1 MVFAHRE
8 EIDLT
13 SRSSYL
19 KYLPAIYSD
28 NDFMGRFLM
37 IFEHVLGPIESIL
50 DNLSYYFDPGTIPQE
65 LLPWLASWV
74 NLVLDDT
81 WPLERRRELVKSA
94 VALYQLRGTRRGV
107 KEYIQAYTG
116 VEPTIDEDFAG
127 LILGESAQ
135 LGRNT
140 VLGGG
145 GGQYTFTVTLELEDP
160 DSVELGQLRTIIEE
174 EKPAHTSYTLR
185 IVPKNPQ
192 NEG

>member
-1 MVFAHRE
+1 MVVAHRE

-37 IFEHVLGPIESIL
+37 IFEHVLGPVESIL

-81 WPLERRRELVKSA
+81 WPLERRRALVKSA
-94 VALYQLRGTRRGV
+94 VELYQLRGTRRGV
-107 KEYIQAYTG
+107 KEYIHAYTG
-116 VEPTIDEDFAG
+116 VEPNIEEDFAG

>member
-1 MVFAHRE
+1 MVVAQKV
-8 EIDLT
+8 EIDLS

-19 KYLPAIYSD
+19 KYLPAIYAD

-37 IFEHVLGPIESIL
+37 IFEDVLGPIESIL
-50 DNLSYYFDPGTIPQE
+50 DNLSYYFDPGTIPEE

-94 VALYQLRGTRRGV
+94 VELYQLRGTRRGV

-116 VEPTIDEDFAG
+116 VEPKIDEDFG
-127 LILGESAQ
+127 GITLGESAQ
-135 LGRNT
+135 LGRNM

-145 GGQYTFTVTLELEDP
+145 GGPYTFTVTLELEDP
-160 DSVELGQLRTIIEE
+160 DLVELGQLKTIIEQ
-174 EKPAHTSYTLR
+174 EKPAHTSYTLQ
-185 IVPKNPQ
+185 IVPKSSQ

>member
-1 MVFAHRE
+1 MSLADIIRKPLQRLNPHRGLVIDVPTWSAAH
-8 EIDLT
+8 
-13 SRSSYL
+13 
-19 KYLPAIYSD
+19 
-28 NDFMGRFLM
+28 
-37 IFEHVLGPIESIL
+37 
-50 DNLSYYFDPGTIPQE
+50 
-65 LLPWLASWV
+65 
-74 NLVLDDT
+74 
-81 WPLERRRELVKSA
+81 
-94 VALYQLRGTRRGV
+94 
-107 KEYIQAYTG
+107 
-116 VEPTIDEDFAG
+116 
-127 LILGESAQ
+127 LGESAQ

>member
-1 MVFAHRE
+1 MVVAHRE

-37 IFEHVLGPIESIL
+37 IFEHVLGPVESIL

-81 WPLERRRELVKSA
+81 WPLERRRALVKSA
-94 VALYQLRGTRRGV
+94 VELYQLRGTRRGV
-107 KEYIQAYTG
+107 KEYILAYTG
-116 VEPTIDEDFAG
+116 VEPNIEEDFAG

>member
-1 MVFAHRE
+1 MVVAHRE

-81 WPLERRRELVKSA
+81 WPLERRRALVKSA
-94 VALYQLRGTRRGV
+94 VELYQMRGTPRGV
-107 KEYIQAYTG
+107 KEYIFAYTG
-116 VEPTIDEDFAG
+116 VEPNIEEDFAG